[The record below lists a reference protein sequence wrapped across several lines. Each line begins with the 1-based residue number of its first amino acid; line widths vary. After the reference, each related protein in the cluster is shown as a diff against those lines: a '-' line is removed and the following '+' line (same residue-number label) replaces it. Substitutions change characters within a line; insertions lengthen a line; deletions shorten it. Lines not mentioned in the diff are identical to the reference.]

1 MYTDCLDH
9 RDYNLHVY
17 VFGNDI
23 LEFKYPLTE
32 LPLCHT
38 NFEKGAT
45 KLKNVD
51 DNLHQRMPLVFNH

>member
-38 NFEKGAT
+38 DFEKAAT
-45 KLKNVD
+45 EIKEC
-51 DNLHQRMPLVFNH
+51 